1 MCGPTKN
8 NPPIHTLPG
17 LYLQHKLV
25 WLTEFAGV
33 LSVLF
38 ILFDLLCIRGIQQQ
52 LFDVG
57 WLQPISGHVHQHLT
71 QLPRRQLQVGYQ
83 DG

>member
-1 MCGPTKN
+1 MINTNKATCTLTPT
-8 NPPIHTLPG
+8 NPPILSLPG

-38 ILFDLLCIRGIQQQ
+38 ILFDLLCIGGIQQQ

-57 WLQPISGHVHQHLT
+57 WLQSISDHVHQHLT
-71 QLPRRQLQVGYQ
+71 
-83 DG
+83 